1 MNSRSDLQDPPKQ
14 VEFTI
19 VHIVIDLIKDEDFKE
34 GGKLIL
40 IERNIFEL
48 RKKMQKI
55 DFCTFHS
62 IFLED

>member
-40 IERNIFEL
+40 IERNVFEL
-48 RKKMQKI
+48 RKKTQKM
-55 DFCTFHS
+55 DTFYS
-62 IFLED
+62 IFRED